1 MQDYIQHDEAA
12 SYLYTLINS
21 TAKHPELGVDG
32 IKTLQ
37 LFAGVL
43 IEFTL
48 LMDCPD
54 RALTAFFDDLSQTL
68 MCEPDDSINLIN
80 RIPPA
85 HMIDEVSEQGRALF
99 RDNIECWPACLS
111 QIKQLLLDTLHFQI
125 SIFEQYG
132 YAKEETFRIIVDLSY
147 KCMAYEFAAQE
158 LCDLA
163 IERKIGL
170 DGWSLG
176 DCISGLSG
184 AAGQRAAWLDE
195 TNLFDSRGTIN
206 PLEFEKNLDYTVSV
220 MTQEAVRLGIP
231 AGTDWRFGL
240 AANDV
245 EINAPVE
252 LVYGVEE
259 FCLPL
264 FQIIKLTEINDQ
276 AVACAKAA
284 GRMLA
289 VASSGEMPD
298 MPPIISKPLA
308 VAAMTE
314 TFKSAFVG
322 R

>member
-1 MQDYIQHDEAA
+1 MQDFVQHEEA
-12 SYLYTLINS
+12 SGFFYSLINT
-21 TAKHPELGVDG
+21 TAKHPELGIEG
-32 IKTLQ
+32 ITVLQ
-37 LFAGVL
+37 FYAGALV
-43 IEFTL
+43 EFSL

-54 RALTAFFDDLSQTL
+54 RALWAFFDDLTEL
-68 MCEPDDSINLIN
+68 LGCEPDDSLNTQRML
-80 RIPPA
+80 PA
-85 HMIDEVSEQGRALF
+85 AHTIDIRTEQGRSLF
-99 RDNIECWPACLS
+99 RDNIECWPACLN
-111 QIKQLLLDTLHFQI
+111 QIKKIFLDTIHFQTV
-125 SIFEQYG
+125 IFEQYG
-132 YAKEETFRIIVDLSY
+132 YRREETFKILVDLSY
-147 KCMAYEFAAQE
+147 KCMAYEFSAQE

-195 TNLFDSRGTIN
+195 SNLFDHTGKFN
-206 PLEFEKNLDYTVSV
+206 PLEYEKNLDYTVSV

-245 EINAPVE
+245 EINAPIE
-252 LVYGVEE
+252 LVLGTEE

-264 FQIIKLTEINDQ
+264 FQIIKLTEISDQ

-314 TFKSAFVG
+314 TFKSTFME

>member
-1 MQDYIQHDEAA
+1 MQDFVQHDEAA
-12 SYLYTLINS
+12 SYLYTLISS
-21 TAKHPELGVDG
+21 TAKHPELGIDG

-37 LFAGVL
+37 LYAGVL
-43 IEFTL
+43 IEFAL

-54 RALTAFFDDLSQTL
+54 RALATFFEDLTKSL
-68 MCEPDDSINLIN
+68 GCEPDDTLNLKGKL
-80 RIPPA
+80 PPS
-85 HMIDEVSEQGRALF
+85 HTIDEVSEQGRALF
-99 RDNIECWPACLS
+99 RDNIECWPACLG
-111 QIKQLLLDTLHFQI
+111 QIKNILLDSISFQT

-132 YAKEETFRIIVDLSY
+132 YRREETFRILVDLSY
-147 KCMAYEFAAQE
+147 KCMAYEFSAQE

-195 TNLFDSRGTIN
+195 CNLFDTTGKFN
-206 PLEFEKNLDYTVSV
+206 PLEYERNLDYTVSV

-245 EINAPVE
+245 EVNAPVE
-252 LVYGVEE
+252 LVFGVEE

-314 TFKSAFVG
+314 TFKSTFVE